1 MSIAPEMLKALDR
14 AIRKVGFPS
23 RSHALEA
30 TLDHWLAQHRQQ
42 QIERETEVY
51 YQSLTAQEKREDREW
66 AEFASRQVVRR
77 KV

>member
-30 TLDHWLAQHRQQ
+30 TLDHWLAQQRQQ
-42 QIERETEVY
+42 QFEQEVDAY
-51 YQSLTAQEKREDREW
+51 YRSLTAQEKREDRKW
-66 AEFASRQVVRR
+66 AEFASRQVGCR
-77 KV
+77 KD